1 MPEFVDICMTAI
13 SIWLFSVI
21 KAKLLTVSGMVIDKK
36 FETTGITGH
45 VLHDFSFIPLIEN
58 TFFLVC
64 SLHKILSKLVFH
76 KGLF

>member
-1 MPEFVDICMTAI
+1 MVVFYDKSKAI
-13 SIWLFSVI
+13 DRVWHEV
-21 KAKLLTVSGMVIDKK
+21 VDKK

-45 VLHDFSFIPLIEN
+45 VSHDFSFIPMIEN

-64 SLHKILSKLVFH
+64 SLHEILSKLVFH